1 MDKTI
6 ELCVQQLNAQITS
19 LEALTLLL
27 DEELD
32 ALSAR
37 NGEGLKDIARQKITF
52 LNSIQKTDK
61 DLSNFPKELF
71 QDPDVIPLTE
81 QIERLLIKCKN
92 KNEVN
97 AKAAHLAHMTVRELK
112 EILIGRPMSTT
123 YTEEGNVVENVG
135 EIVKNL
141 KA

>member
-1 MDKTI
+1 MDKDI
-6 ELCVQQLNAQITS
+6 ELCIQQLTAQITS
-19 LEALTLLL
+19 LEALTQLL
-27 DEELD
+27 DDELN
-32 ALSAR
+32 ALSSR
-37 NGEGLKDIARQKITF
+37 NGDGLKDIARQKITF
-52 LNSIQKTDK
+52 LNTIQKTDK
-61 DLSNFPKELF
+61 SLSTYPKELF
-71 QDPDVIPLTE
+71 QDPDVAPLTE
-81 QIERLLIKCKN
+81 QINLLLLKCKN
-92 KNEVN
+92 QNEVN

>member
-6 ELCVQQLNAQITS
+6 ELCVQQLTAQITS

-71 QDPDVIPLTE
+71 QDPDVVPLTE
-81 QIERLLIKCKN
+81 QIEHLLIKCKN

>member
-1 MDKTI
+1 MDKDI
-6 ELCVQQLNAQITS
+6 ELCIQQLTAQITS
-19 LEALTLLL
+19 LEALTQLL
-27 DEELD
+27 DDELT
-32 ALSAR
+32 ALSSR
-37 NGEGLKDIARQKITF
+37 NGDGLKDIARQKITF
-52 LNSIQKTDK
+52 LNTIQKTDK
-61 DLSNFPKELF
+61 SLSTYPKELF
-71 QDPDVIPLTE
+71 QDPDVAPLTE
-81 QIERLLIKCKN
+81 QINLLLIKCKN
-92 KNEVN
+92 QNEVN

>member
-1 MDKTI
+1 MDKTV
-6 ELCVQQLNAQITS
+6 ELCVQQLTAQITS
-19 LEALTLLL
+19 LEALTQLL

-61 DLSNFPKELF
+61 DLSTYPKELF
-71 QDPDVIPLTE
+71 QNPDVMPLTE
-81 QIERLLIKCKN
+81 QIELLLIKCKN